1 MLGGGW
7 LDSGRNPV
15 DACGMMAGA
24 KAPVSPGDFLPEGIQ
39 VEEAIMV
46 RTVRLVS
53 ALDDRCSTNKS
64 VSSRETSVQNVSL
77 RYRAGIVVLSILW
90 VGCLPGFAE
99 DSQVAVAEKPVL
111 TANVDGRKLRIDG
124 IDDALT
130 GKFAKGLDQL
140 RAAVKADPADAVAAE
155 AVKLIEE
162 HMKITEKSEAQ
173 RLAEYEDCVMRVG
186 HMKLAQGYVETADKE
201 LLKKLRKAVRDMGK
215 AYNEGSLA
223 DALEDSLGADEVEE
237 IRKSSI
243 DALGRSVSALDQ
255 AVKLIEKDTSKYAR
269 TFREVAKT
277 SRELMDKHIAG
288 WRAITTDKPNAWRS
302 ASQDLREIEYDEADY
317 LGDLE
322 SMTYEKPWRVG
333 LFQARLA
340 CRLALDKDKLAREG
354 WFMDVVTATEAR
366 GKLFIKEA
374 KWYDALNC
382 YAALKDLL
390 PDEKKH
396 EETLKTVQR
405 HVHVLAIYGGNEATT
420 QMASVNGASG
430 VTLTKPSDK
439 TSASGDAEVDQ
450 SSWREVVAHVDA
462 DMVEKVIGQL
472 DLNYVSSVDYRK
484 VTKGGL
490 TCVKVLAETPQ
501 ASHSFPG
508 LKDDDKR
515 KAFLAAIDRQIRDV
529 EMRDRV
535 SHLDLILALNT
546 VLHSSEQTVKIPTEV
561 LAVEFTDGFL
571 SKLDKFSSMI
581 WPSDRANFEKQ
592 TMGRFYGIGVQI
604 SKELGEPLKV
614 ETPLA
619 GTPAFKAGIQ
629 AGDLI
634 TKVDGMPTEKLS
646 IDKLIKRITGDRGT
660 TVELTIRRGGSEKVY
675 KIVRDRI
682 QIRTVKGWQLL
693 PVSGEWNFLVDEA
706 DKIAYIRVTQFTS
719 DTAER
724 IGDALAKLKSQG
736 VTSVIMDLRFNP
748 GGLLRSARDVSDEF
762 LRSGRIVSTRG
773 RHTRPTDLN
782 ASPAGKYLDGD
793 LIVLVNQYSA
803 SAAEIVSGAIQDWK
817 RARIV
822 GQRSYGKG
830 SVQNVIS
837 LRSHDALLKLTTA
850 YYYLP
855 KGRLLHRQ
863 TGAKDWGV
871 DPDVEVF
878 LSPRETRRWLDIR
891 RKTDVLQDDEQGL
904 QAEYLARQYET
915 DTQLSTAVLMLKLSK
930 LRSKG
935 AA

>member
-1 MLGGGW
+1 M
-7 LDSGRNPV
+7 
-15 DACGMMAGA
+15 
-24 KAPVSPGDFLPEGIQ
+24 Q
-39 VEEAIMV
+39 
-46 RTVRLVS
+46 
-53 ALDDRCSTNKS
+53 
-64 VSSRETSVQNVSL
+64 QVSL
-77 RYRAGIVVLSILW
+77 RYRAGLVALLVLW
-90 VGCLPGFAE
+90 AGCLPALA
-99 DSQVAVAEKPVL
+99 DDPQVAVAEKPAIA
-111 TANVDGRKLRIDG
+111 TNVDGRKLRIDG
-124 IDDALT
+124 IDNVLT
-130 GKFAKGLDQL
+130 GQFAKGLDQL
-140 RAAVKADPADAVAAE
+140 RAAIKADPADEVAAE

-162 HMKITEKSEAQ
+162 HIKIAEKSEAQ
-173 RLAEYEDCVMRVG
+173 RMKEYNDCVMRVG

-201 LLKKLRKAVRDMGK
+201 LLKKLRKAIRDMGK

-223 DALEDSLGADEVEE
+223 DTLEDSQDANSIEDT
-237 IRKSSI
+237 RKQSI
-243 DALGRSVSALDQ
+243 DALGRSVAALDE
-255 AVKLIEKDTSKYAR
+255 AVKLIAKDTSEYAK

-277 SRELMDKHIAG
+277 SRELMEKHISG
-288 WRAITTDKPNAWRS
+288 WRAVTTDQPKAWRG

-340 CRLALDKDKLAREG
+340 RRLASDKDKFAREP
-354 WFMDVVTATEAR
+354 WFMDLVTVTEAR
-366 GKLFIKEA
+366 GKLFTKDAE
-374 KWYDALNC
+374 WYDSLNC
-382 YAALKDLL
+382 YAALQDLL
-390 PDEKKH
+390 LDEEKH

-405 HVHVLAIYGGNEATT
+405 HVHVLAIYGGSEATT
-420 QMASVNGASG
+420 QMAS
-430 VTLTKPSDK
+430 TLDPSSISITRPFAEGSTTKPSDEG
-439 TSASGDAEVDQ
+439 SAGDDEGDEADADQ
-450 SSWREVVAHVDA
+450 PHWRDVVAHVDA

-472 DLNYVSSVDYRK
+472 DLNYVSSVDYRQ

-490 TCVKVLAETPQ
+490 TSVKVLAETPQ
-501 ASHSFPG
+501 ASNSFPG
-508 LKDDDKR
+508 LKDEAKL

-546 VLHSSEQTVKIPTEV
+546 VLHSSEQTVNIPTEV

-571 SKLDKFSSMI
+571 SELDKFSSMI
-581 WPSDRANFEKQ
+581 WPSDVSNFEKQ
-592 TMGRFYGIGVQI
+592 TMGRFYGVGVQI
-604 SKELGEPLKV
+604 SKEPGEPLKV
-614 ETPLA
+614 VTPLA

-634 TKVDGMPTEKLS
+634 TKVDGRPTEKMS
-646 IDKLIKRITGDRGT
+646 IDKLIKLIMGDKGT
-660 TVELTIRRGGSEKVY
+660 AVELTIRRGGSEKVY

-682 QIRTVKGWQLL
+682 QIRTVKGWRRL
-693 PVSGEWNFLVDEA
+693 PANGDWDFLVDEA
-706 DKIAYIRVTQFTS
+706 DKIAYIRVTQFTG

-724 IGDALAKLKSQG
+724 IEDALANLRKEG

-782 ASPAGKYLDGD
+782 ASPDGKYLDGD

-822 GQRSYGKG
+822 GQRTYGKG

-837 LRSHDALLKLTTA
+837 LRSHNALLKLTTA

-891 RKTDVLQDDEQGL
+891 RKTDILQDAEQGR

-930 LRSKG
+930 LRGKG

>member
-1 MLGGGW
+1 M
-7 LDSGRNPV
+7 
-15 DACGMMAGA
+15 
-24 KAPVSPGDFLPEGIQ
+24 I
-39 VEEAIMV
+39 
-46 RTVRLVS
+46 RTVGSVS
-53 ALDDRCSTNKS
+53 SLDDKWFTDKS
-64 VSSRETSVQNVSL
+64 VISRETSVQQVSL
-77 RYRAGIVVLSILW
+77 KYRAGVLALL
-90 VGCLPGFAE
+90 VLYAGCLPGLAE
-99 DSQVAVAEKPVL
+99 NPQVAIAEKPAL
-111 TANVDGRKLRIDG
+111 TSSVDGRKLRIDG
-124 IDDALT
+124 IDDALK
-130 GKFAKGLDQL
+130 GQFVEGLDQL
-140 RAAVKADPADAVAAE
+140 RKAVKADPADAVAAE
-155 AVKLIEE
+155 AVKLIEK
-162 HMKITEKSEAQ
+162 HMKIVEKSEAQ
-173 RLAEYEDCVMRVG
+173 RKAEYDDCVMRVG
-186 HMKLAQGYVETADKE
+186 HMKVAQSYVETADKE
-201 LLKKLRKAVRDMGK
+201 LLKKLRKTVRDMGK

-223 DALEDSLGADEVEE
+223 DALEDSLSADEIED
-237 IRKSSI
+237 IRKESI
-243 DALGRSVSALDQ
+243 DALSRAVSSLDD
-255 AVKLIEKDTSKYAR
+255 AVKLIKKDTSKYAT
-269 TFREVAKT
+269 TFREVAKA
-277 SRELMDKHIAG
+277 SRELMEKHIAG
-288 WRAITTDKPNAWRS
+288 WRAVKTDKPNAWRS
-302 ASQDLREIEYDEADY
+302 ASQGLRELEYDEADY

-340 CRLALDKDKLAREG
+340 SRLASDKDKLAREA
-354 WFMDVVTATEAR
+354 WFMDIVTATEAR
-366 GKLFIKEA
+366 GKLFIKDAE
-374 KWYDALNC
+374 WYDALNC

-396 EETLKTVQR
+396 EQTLKTVQR
-405 HVHVLAIYGGNEATT
+405 HVHVLALYGGNEATT
-420 QMASVNGASG
+420 QMASVGGASG
-430 VTLTKPSDK
+430 VSITRPSDDG
-439 TSASGDAEVDQ
+439 AGEGDAEEDGA
-450 SSWREVVAHVDA
+450 SWREMVAHVDA

-472 DLNYVSSVDYRK
+472 DLNYVSSVDYRE

-490 TCVKVLAETPQ
+490 TSIKVLAETPQ

-508 LKDDDKR
+508 LKNDDKR
-515 KAFLAAIDRQIRDV
+515 KDFLAAIDKQIRDV

-546 VLHSSEQTVKIPTEV
+546 VLHSSEQTVDIPTEV

-604 SKELGEPLKV
+604 SKEIGEPLKV

-634 TKVDGMPTEKLS
+634 TKVDGKPTEKLS

-682 QIRTVKGWQLL
+682 QIRTVKGWRML
-693 PVSGEWNFLVDEA
+693 PTNGEWNFLVDEA

-724 IGDALAKLKSQG
+724 IGDALSSLRTKG

-782 ASPAGKYLDGD
+782 ASPSGKYLDGD

-837 LRSHDALLKLTTA
+837 LRSHNALLKLTTA

-855 KGRLLHRQ
+855 KGRLLHRR

-891 RKTDVLQDDEQGL
+891 RKTDVLQASEQAR
-904 QAEYLARQYET
+904 QDEYLARQYET

-930 LRSKG
+930 LRGKS
-935 AA
+935 AV